1 MRRAATVQGYVADVK
16 VGGVES
22 VDCHTKDPI
31 DRDTHIE
38 LTLTPNDPDEAT
50 HVIMEVTPRWRAL
63 MNQRGSDWSTSALRR
78 ALLGRW
84 IEVNGDGLGLWHL
97 FELHSVLRYIFHHD
111 WPARRRGVR
120 HHHLVPQ
127 LTLTTMIEGWYN
139 PRRPLGARPT
149 VTHQLRTRDVQ
160 AVHGGLNP
168 KSPPVRES
176 GSTPGRA
183 VDHYLH

>member
-1 MRRAATVQGYVADVK
+1 MRALTAPGDDRKRFSMRRAATVQGYVANVK

-38 LTLTPNDPDEAT
+38 LTLTPDDPNEAT

-111 WPARRRGVR
+111 WPARGRGVR

-127 LTLTTMIEGWYN
+127 LTLTTISKAG
-139 PRRPLGARPT
+139 T
-149 VTHQLRTRDVQ
+149 TRAGPSALDQ
-160 AVHGGLNP
+160 QSRINYERAM
-168 KSPPVRES
+168 SRQ
-176 GSTPGRA
+176 STA
-183 VDHYLH
+183 A